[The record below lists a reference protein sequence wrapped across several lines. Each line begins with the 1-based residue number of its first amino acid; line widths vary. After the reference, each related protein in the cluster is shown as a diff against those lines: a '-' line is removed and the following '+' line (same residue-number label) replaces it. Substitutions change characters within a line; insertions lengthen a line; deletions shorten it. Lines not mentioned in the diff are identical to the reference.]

1 MPDAT
6 LATAGGLLLELAH
19 VPPHFHL
26 QAHGHEHVHLCAVLD
41 GAFRERDR
49 AVDELCA
56 PGAVRLSPAG
66 AHHDLT
72 FGPAGAVCLIVQAPP
87 EIAPPDARPRR
98 HEFRHDDGELRAL
111 AIAVARHMERDPT
124 RPGGGNDG
132 DLAID
137 GYAFE
142 LLAQCVRRTTRGAPA
157 AGAPPPWLRR
167 ARELLHDRLGAPP
180 GLADLAR
187 EAGVHRA
194 HLARAFH
201 DHFGMTPGAYVR
213 AARAERARGLILRTR
228 APLSQVAADVGFA
241 DQSHMTRALRAA
253 YGVSPGAMRATA
265 VRERAR
271 QYA

>member
-1 MPDAT
+1 MSHSDF

-19 VPPHFHL
+19 IPPGFRL
-26 QAHGHEHVHLCAVLD
+26 TSHGHEHLHLCAVLD
-41 GAFRERDR
+41 GAFRERER
-49 AVDELCA
+49 GGDELCA
-56 PGAVRLSPAG
+56 SGAMRLSPAG
-66 AHHDLT
+66 ARHDLT
-72 FGPAGAVCLIVQAPP
+72 FGPEGAICLLVLAPA
-87 EIAPPDARPRR
+87 EVAPPDARPRR
-98 HEFRHDDGELRAL
+98 HQFRRDDGDLRAL
-111 AIAVARHMERDPT
+111 ATAVARRIGRDAP
-124 RPGGGNDG
+124 RPDG
-132 DLAID
+132 DLAVD

-142 LLAQCVRRTTRGAPA
+142 LLAQCSRRTTRSTAP
-157 AGAPPPWLRR
+157 AGAPPGWLRR
-167 ARELLHDRLGAPP
+167 ARELLHDRLAAPP
-180 GLADLAR
+180 SVVELAR

-194 HLARAFH
+194 HLMRAYRE
-201 DHFGMTPGAYVR
+201 HFGLTPGAYVR